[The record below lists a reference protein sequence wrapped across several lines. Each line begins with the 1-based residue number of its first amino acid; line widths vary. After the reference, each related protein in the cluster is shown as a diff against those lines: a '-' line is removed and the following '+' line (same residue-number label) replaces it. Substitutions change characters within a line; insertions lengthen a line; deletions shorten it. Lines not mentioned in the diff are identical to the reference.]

1 MYEIGRV
8 AAFPLKAMTFTLR
21 PTQIK
26 ARVNS
31 GWRNRRSI
39 NLRSDEVTLEVKPLP
54 AKKRPPDF
62 QSANVGEYQ
71 LYAEVSP
78 PVTTVGEPVTLK
90 LIAVGEGHVS
100 ALSLPSIEN
109 AIENARVFP
118 PTTTEK
124 KSMQGGRLQGVKS
137 VQALVQPLE
146 AGVLEIAPFEL
157 AYFDAKSKSY
167 KTAKTNRLRVRV
179 KERKGVAARS
189 DEGEVAAGARLIKR
203 NIASR
208 SPTKAPYKSMLF
220 WGFLVLSASLALS
233 LFAFLRLKEKQEHS
247 GKAKKKRARGALQNA
262 LNKAIESKDLGE
274 GAHVLRS
281 ALSDALNVDLRN
293 ASAPEIDEALI
304 NANRQSLARMVSD
317 WLAASER
324 AAYAG
329 DKGVS
334 RRALF
339 DTLKT
344 LVDEVQK

>member
-1 MYEIGRV
+1 
-8 AAFPLKAMTFTLR
+8 
-21 PTQIK
+21 
-26 ARVNS
+26 
-31 GWRNRRSI
+31 
-39 NLRSDEVTLEVKPLP
+39 
-54 AKKRPPDF
+54 
-62 QSANVGEYQ
+62 
-71 LYAEVSP
+71 
-78 PVTTVGEPVTLK
+78 
-90 LIAVGEGHVS
+90 
-100 ALSLPSIEN
+100 
-109 AIENARVFP
+109 
-118 PTTTEK
+118 
-124 KSMQGGRLQGVKS
+124 
-137 VQALVQPLE
+137 
-146 AGVLEIAPFEL
+146 
-157 AYFDAKSKSY
+157 
-167 KTAKTNRLRVRV
+167 
-179 KERKGVAARS
+179 
-189 DEGEVAAGARLIKR
+189 
-203 NIASR
+203 
-208 SPTKAPYKSMLF
+208 MLF